1 MFPLDRAHHRLLH
14 ETSTTNPIQWLERS
28 LSYVENLQDRAV
40 FDEAHLIDVQ
50 TLRPVDLCEVE
61 LTPRCHLLQ
70 VNRGCRI
77 SKLLLLR
84 VMAELQGNNLST

>member
-1 MFPLDRAHHRLLH
+1 VFPLDRAHHRLLH
-14 ETSTTNPIQWLERS
+14 ETSTTNPIQWLEHS

-50 TLRPVDLCEVE
+50 TLPLEGLCEVGSI
-61 LTPRCHLLQ
+61 PRCHLLQ
-70 VNRGCRI
+70 VNRGCRT
-77 SKLLLLR
+77 SKPLPLR